1 MGRERGGAM
10 PVSRRHGRIF
20 ALPGRSWRRLAGAAS
35 LTGMETQHN
44 FGRMLREWRQVR
56 RRSQLDLALDAEIS
70 ARHLSFIETGR
81 ARPSREMVLRLAE
94 QLDMP
99 LRERNLL
106 LLAAGFA
113 PVFPERSYEDPAL
126 GPVRAMVERVLAGH
140 APFPAVAIDR
150 HWTLLAANSAVGP
163 LLAGCDAALLRPPVN
178 VLRLSLHERGL
189 APRIANLPEWRAHL
203 LARLRRQ
210 LSETADPVLSTLLA
224 ELAAYPAPS
233 SDRRPGEAMAEP
245 AGIAVPLQ
253 LATEAGVLSFLSTT
267 MIFGTP
273 RDILLSE
280 LAVEAFLPADEATL
294 AALGGR

>member
-1 MGRERGGAM
+1 
-10 PVSRRHGRIF
+10 
-20 ALPGRSWRRLAGAAS
+20 
-35 LTGMETQHN
+35 METQRN
-44 FGRMLREWRQVR
+44 FGQMLKEWRQAR
-56 RRSQLDLALDAEIS
+56 RRSQLDLALDADIS

-113 PVFPERSYEDPAL
+113 PVFAERRYEDPAL
-126 GPVRAMVERVLAGH
+126 GPVRAMVERVLASH

-150 HWTLLAANSAVGP
+150 HWTLLAANAAVGP

-178 VLRLSLHERGL
+178 VLRLSLHEGGL

-210 LSETADPVLSTLLA
+210 VAETADPVLSALLA
-224 ELAAYPAPS
+224 ELAAYPVPS
-233 SDRRPGEAMAEP
+233 SDRRPGERMAEP
-245 AGIAVPLQ
+245 ASIAVPFQ

-267 MIFGTP
+267 MVFGTP

>member
-1 MGRERGGAM
+1 
-10 PVSRRHGRIF
+10 
-20 ALPGRSWRRLAGAAS
+20 
-35 LTGMETQHN
+35 METQRN
-44 FGRMLREWRQVR
+44 FGRMLREWRQAR

-113 PVFPERSYEDPAL
+113 PVFPERRYEDPAL
-126 GPVRAMVERVLAGH
+126 GPVRAMVERVLASH

-150 HWTLLAANSAVGP
+150 HWTLLAANAAVGP
-163 LLAGCDAALLRPPVN
+163 LLAGCDAVLLQPPVN

-210 LSETADPVLSTLLA
+210 VAETADPVLSALLA
-224 ELAAYPAPS
+224 ELAAYPVPS
-233 SDRRPGEAMAEP
+233 SDRRPGERLAEP
-245 AGIAVPLQ
+245 AGIAVPFQ
-253 LATEAGVLSFLSTT
+253 LATESGVLSFLSTT
-267 MIFGTP
+267 MVFGTP

>member
-1 MGRERGGAM
+1 
-10 PVSRRHGRIF
+10 
-20 ALPGRSWRRLAGAAS
+20 
-35 LTGMETQHN
+35 METQDRRDGPR
-44 FGRMLREWRQVR
+44 FGMMLREWRRVR

-106 LLAAGFA
+106 LLAAGYA
-113 PVFPERSYEDPAL
+113 PVFPERDYQDPAL

-140 APFPAVAIDR
+140 EPFPAVAIDR
-150 HWTLLAANSAVGP
+150 HWRLLAANAAVAP
-163 LLAGCDAALLRPPVN
+163 LLAGCDPALLAPPVN

-189 APRIANLPEWRAHL
+189 APRIANLPEWRDHL

-210 LSETADPVLSTLLA
+210 VAQAADPVLTALLE
-224 ELAAYPAPS
+224 ELLSYPSPS
-233 SDRRPGEAMAEP
+233 SDRRVAAEDAL
-245 AGIAVPLQ
+245 AGIAVPFQ

-267 MIFGTP
+267 MVFGTP
-273 RDILLSE
+273 RDIQLSE
-280 LAVEAFLPADEATL
+280 LAIEAFLPADASTL
-294 AALGGR
+294 AALGGGLATPGG